1 MKIGCNG
8 KTVKALVL
16 SLVSCLP
23 LLASDLERAASLYH
37 RTEYQAAIEVL
48 KRSPEGQSAS
58 AQELT
63 GKSWYQMGD
72 FKKAVEAFEK
82 VERLQPANARVK
94 HWLGRAWGRRA
105 ETSNPLMAP
114 GYASKA
120 RRYFEEAVQ
129 LNPRDHEAV
138 NDLFSYYLEAPGF
151 LGGGMDKAMALAEQI
166 KSNDPSEYHFA
177 LAQIAERR
185 KQYDL
190 AEGQLRKA
198 IELAPKQAGR
208 IIDLARFLAR
218 RGKLSDAEKAFQL
231 AAKTDP
237 KNRQVLYA
245 QAEVYIESG
254 RDPAKARQLLEEYL
268 KGPLT
273 PDDPS
278 REEARRLL
286 ERVRN

>member
-1 MKIGCNG
+1 MMRKG
-8 KTVKALVL
+8 LVL
-16 SLVSCLP
+16 SLVVLAP
-23 LLASDLERAASLYH
+23 LLASDVERASALYN
-37 RTEYQAAIEVL
+37 RTEYQAAIALL
-48 KRSPEGQSAS
+48 KRSPEAQTAA
-58 AQELT
+58 AQEIAA
-63 GKSWYQMGD
+63 KAWYQLGD
-72 FKKAVEAFEK
+72 FKKAVEAFEE
-82 VERLQPANARVK
+82 VENQRPNDSRIK
-94 HWLGRAWGRRA
+94 NWLGRSWGRRA

-120 RRYFEEAVQ
+120 RRYFEAAVK
-129 LNPRDHEAV
+129 LSPRDQEAV

-166 KSNDPSEYHFA
+166 RTNAPAEYHFA

-198 IELAPKQAGR
+198 IDLAPKPVGR
-208 IIDLARFLAR
+208 IIDLGRFLAR
-218 RGKLSDAEKAFQL
+218 RGRMSDAERTFQL

-245 QAEVYIESG
+245 QAEAYIESG
-254 RDPAKARQLLEEYL
+254 REQDKARQLLQEYL

-278 REEARRLL
+278 REEARELL
-286 ERVRN
+286 ERVNN

>member
-1 MKIGCNG
+1 
-8 KTVKALVL
+8 
-16 SLVSCLP
+16 LVSCLP
-23 LLASDLERAASLYH
+23 LLATDVERASSLYN
-37 RTEYQAAIEVL
+37 RTEYQAAIAVL
-48 KRSPEGQSAS
+48 KSSHEGQSAA

-72 FKKAVEAFEK
+72 FKKAVEAFERAEK
-82 VERLQPANARVK
+82 LQPADSRLKN
-94 HWLGRAWGRRA
+94 WLGRSWGRRA
-105 ETSNPLMAP
+105 ETSNPLMAA
-114 GYASKA
+114 GYAAKA

-129 LNPRDHEAV
+129 LNPSDHEAV

-151 LGGGMDKAMALAEQI
+151 LGGGMDKALALAEKI
-166 KSNDPSEYHFA
+166 KTNDPAEYHFA

-190 AEGQLRKA
+190 AEGQLHKA
-198 IELAPKQAGR
+198 VDLAPKQVGR
-208 IIDLARFLAR
+208 IIDLAKFLAR

-237 KNRQVLYA
+237 NNRQVLYA
-245 QAEVYIESG
+245 QAEAYIGAG
-254 RDPAKARQLLEEYL
+254 REQAKARELLQEYL

-278 REEARRLL
+278 REEARKLL